1 MSEVG
6 SVVNGDLP
14 SRRAA
19 DAWSRETAS
28 TVQRLS
34 DRVSVLER
42 DMAVTNTR
50 LDIIEERIDEIKKG
64 IDTMKTIAITT
75 LLSVIGGASAIIY
88 ELIKL
93 KIMLP

>member
-1 MSEVG
+1 MIEIVDG
-6 SVVNGDLP
+6 EMP
-14 SRRAA
+14 SRRES
-19 DAWSRETAS
+19 DRWTRETVY
-28 TVQRLS
+28 TVQKLN
-34 DRVSVLER
+34 DRVSILER

>member
-1 MSEVG
+1 MIEIVDG
-6 SVVNGDLP
+6 EMP
-14 SRRAA
+14 SRRES
-19 DAWSRETAS
+19 DRWTRETVY
-28 TVQRLS
+28 TVQKLN
-34 DRVSVLER
+34 DRVSKLER